1 MNNWS
6 NWFGMSIGILEF
18 IRFIMSG
25 FSREVT
31 FTRMF

>member
-6 NWFGMSIGILEF
+6 NWLGMSIGILEF
-18 IRFIMSG
+18 IRFIMIG

-31 FTRMF
+31 NTRLF

>member
-6 NWFGMSIGILEF
+6 NWLGMSIGILEF

>member
-1 MNNWS
+1 MNNWI
-6 NWFGMSIGILEF
+6 GMSIGILEF

>member
-1 MNNWS
+1 MNNWL
-6 NWFGMSIGILEF
+6 GMPIGILEF

>member
-1 MNNWS
+1 MNNWL
-6 NWFGMSIGILEF
+6 GMSIGIFEF
-18 IRFIMSG
+18 IRFITSG

>member
-1 MNNWS
+1 MNNWL
-6 NWFGMSIGILEF
+6 GMSIGMLEF

-31 FTRMF
+31 ITRMF

>member
-1 MNNWS
+1 MNNWL
-6 NWFGMSIGILEF
+6 NLLGMLIGILEF
-18 IRFIMSG
+18 ILFIMSG

>member
-1 MNNWS
+1 MNNW
-6 NWFGMSIGILEF
+6 FGIITAGFEMMEF

-31 FTRMF
+31 IARIF

>member
-1 MNNWS
+1 MNNWL
-6 NWFGMSIGILEF
+6 NWLGVLIGILEF
-18 IRFIMSG
+18 IRFIISG

>member
-1 MNNWS
+1 MNNLL
-6 NWFGMSIGILEF
+6 GILIGILKF

>member
-1 MNNWS
+1 MNNI
-6 NWFGMSIGILEF
+6 NNLLGMSIGILEF